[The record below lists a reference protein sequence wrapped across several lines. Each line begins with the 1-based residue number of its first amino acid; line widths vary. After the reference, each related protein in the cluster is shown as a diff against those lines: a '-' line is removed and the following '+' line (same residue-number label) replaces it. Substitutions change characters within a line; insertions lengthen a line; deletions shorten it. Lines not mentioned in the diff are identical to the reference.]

1 MRRVLFAMLLV
12 AAPRGVSDLTWD
24 FSEGWAAQESSA
36 TATMVSSESMVA
48 SPRLDADST
57 QSQPS
62 VVIITGEVQ
71 DPRSREITFRYESPS
86 ALESSEQRVT
96 LDSLN
101 RFAFELPVVRGTLVW
116 GYFEGGQPRW
126 EWVDWL
132 GSFLFEHR
140 WLGSFFFEHRFL
152 TLFVEP
158 GDSLHVAMEEGFFVR
173 SYSFSGSNADN
184 SRFTSKWIPLF
195 YSLRLDRDAY
205 KGLEVEDFKRLME
218 QWRRDQFEFLAEG
231 REQYALSLG
240 CIDYVTDYVNYE
252 WANRMVDYPTRY
264 QFANGR
270 ENRDITPEYYDFLQE
285 FPLVDEK
292 AIGIAHY
299 RWFLE
304 RTLGWEYQKG
314 FVERSPTLSERYDLS
329 GLELS
334 EATQAQL
341 DSLYEKEGRQSVL
354 SKMVDLSAFGVSASA
369 QAQLDSLYEKE
380 GRWLKLSER
389 YDLSGFGVAESAH
402 AQLDSL
408 YEKSDRSLNFYWFSE
423 EEKPRADTTG
433 GELVLHIPSGVRLDS
448 LSKEP
453 PKLSAKIDLS
463 SLELSAAAQA
473 QLDSM
478 YEHRQPLGLS
488 AKIDLS
494 GLELSE
500 AVQAQLDSIY
510 ADRGPRFGSSY
521 NLAKEK
527 LEGRVLYWFLAGEM
541 INRFKHDRSEAF
553 AEWAQRKWEEFQQIN
568 PYPEYNEAVLVAL
581 AAALKLQPGQPA
593 PDFTLDDLDG
603 QSVSLSQFKG
613 QVVLLDFWAS
623 WCGPC
628 INDLPYLRQVKE
640 KTADWPVVFLN
651 ISLDADEDDWRE
663 AIDKHKIE
671 GVHVRAGSGSEVTK
685 TYQVMGIP
693 SYYLVDLQ
701 GLIVEHEGFRGNA
714 DALVAIIEESL

>member
-12 AAPRGVSDLTWD
+12 AAPHGVSDVTWD
-24 FSEGWAAQESSA
+24 FSKAWAAQESSA
-36 TATMVSSESMVA
+36 TATMVSSEIVTSSA
-48 SPRLDADST
+48 RLDADST

-86 ALESSEQRVT
+86 ALESSEQRVV

-101 RFAFELPVVRGTLVW
+101 RFAFEVPVVRGTRVS

-126 EWVDWL
+126 EWVQEL
-132 GSFLFEHR
+132 GAFLFGRHS
-140 WLGSFFFEHRFL
+140 LA
-152 TLFVEP
+152 LFVEP
-158 GDSLHVAMEEGFFVR
+158 GDSLHVAVKEGFFVP

-205 KGLEVEDFKRLME
+205 KGLGVEDFKRLIE

-231 REQYALSLG
+231 REQYALSSG
-240 CIDYVTDYVNYE
+240 CIDYVKASVNYE
-252 WANRMVDYPTRY
+252 WANRMVDYPSRY

-270 ENRDITPEYYDFLQE
+270 ENKNITPEYYDFLQE

-304 RTLGWEYQKG
+304 RTLGWEYEKR
-314 FVERSPTLSERYDLS
+314 FAERSPTLSERYDLS

-341 DSLYEKEGRQSVL
+341 DSLYEKEGRQPVL
-354 SKMVDLSAFGVSASA
+354 SKMVDLSAVGVSASA
-369 QAQLDSLYEKE
+369 QAQLDSLYEKS
-380 GRWLKLSER
+380 GRWLKLSEQ
-389 YDLSGFGVAESAH
+389 YDLSAFGVSEGAQ

-448 LSKEP
+448 LAKEP

-463 SLELSAAAQA
+463 SLKLSEAAQA

-488 AKIDLS
+488 ARIDLS
-494 GLELSE
+494 GLGLSE

-541 INRFKHDRSEAF
+541 INRFKRGRSEAF
-553 AEWAQRKWEEFQQIN
+553 AAWAQRKWEEFQEIN

-593 PDFTLDDLDG
+593 PEFTLDDLDG
-603 QSVSLSQFKG
+603 QPVSLSQFKG

-623 WCGPC
+623 WCVPC
-628 INDLPYLRQVKE
+628 INDLPYLREVKK
-640 KTADWPVVFLN
+640 KTADWSVVFLN
-651 ISLDADEDDWRE
+651 ISLDADEVAWRE
-663 AIDKHKIE
+663 AIDKHEIK
-671 GVHVRAGSGSEVTK
+671 GVHVRADGWGAEVAK

-693 SYYLVDLQ
+693 SYYLVDSQ
-701 GLIVEHEGFRGNA
+701 GLIVENPGLRGNA
-714 DALVAIIEESL
+714 DATVAAIEKSL

>member
-12 AAPRGVSDLTWD
+12 APHGVSDLTWD
-24 FSEGWAAQESSA
+24 FSEAWAAQEGSA
-36 TATMVSSESMVA
+36 AATMVSSASMVSSA
-48 SPRLDADST
+48 RLDADST

-71 DPRSREITFRYESPS
+71 NPRSRKITFRYESPA
-86 ALESSEQRVT
+86 ALESAEQRVA
-96 LDSLN
+96 LDSLD
-101 RFAFELPVVRGTLVW
+101 RFAFELPVVRGTSVS

-126 EWVDWL
+126 EWVQWL
-132 GSFLFEHR
+132 GLFLFDR
-140 WLGSFFFEHRFL
+140 SSLS
-152 TLFVEP
+152 LFVEP
-158 GDSLHVAMEEGFFVR
+158 GDSLHVAVEEGFFGP

-184 SRFTSKWIPLF
+184 SRFTSEWIPQF
-195 YSLRLDRDAY
+195 YSLHLDRDAY
-205 KGLEVEDFKRLME
+205 KSLEVEDFKSLME
-218 QWRRDQFEFLAEG
+218 QWRRDQFEFLATG
-231 REQYALSLG
+231 REQYALSSG
-240 CIDYVTDYVNYE
+240 CIDYVTNYVNYE
-252 WANRMVDYPTRY
+252 WAIRMVGYPSRY

-270 ENRDITPEYYDFLQE
+270 ENRNIPPEYYDFLQE

-299 RWFLE
+299 RRFLE
-304 RTLGWEYQKG
+304 RTLDRDHDHDHDPK
-314 FVERSPTLSERYDLS
+314 LSKIYDLS

-334 EATQAQL
+334 EETQAQL
-341 DSLYEKEGRQSVL
+341 DSLYEKEGRQPVL

-389 YDLSGFGVAESAH
+389 YDLSAFGVAESAH

-423 EEKPRADTTG
+423 EEKPKADTTG

-448 LSKEP
+448 LAKEP
-453 PKLSAKIDLS
+453 PKLSARMDLS
-463 SLELSAAAQA
+463 SLKLSEAAQA

-478 YEHRQPLGLS
+478 YEHRQPLKLS

-494 GLELSE
+494 GLGLSE
-500 AVQAQLDSIY
+500 VALAQLDSIY
-510 ADRGPRFGSSY
+510 AGKGHWFGSRY

-527 LEGRVLYWFLAGEM
+527 LEGRVLYWFLAGEL
-541 INRFKHDRSEAF
+541 INTLKRGSSEAF
-553 AEWAQRKWEEFQQIN
+553 AWAQHKWEEFQQIN
-568 PYPEYNEAVLVAL
+568 PHPEYNEAVLVAL
-581 AAALKLQPGQPA
+581 AAALKLQPGQLA

-603 QSVSLSQFKG
+603 QPVSLSQFKG

-628 INDLPYLRQVKE
+628 INDLPYLREVKE
-640 KTADWPVVFLN
+640 KTSGWAVVFLN
-651 ISLDADEDDWRE
+651 ISLDADEAAWRE
-663 AIDKHKIE
+663 AIDEHEIK
-671 GVHVRAGSGSEVTK
+671 GVHVRADGWGAEVAK

-693 SYYLVDLQ
+693 SYYLVDSQ
-701 GLIVEHEGFRGNA
+701 GLIVEDPGLRGNTEA
-714 DALVAIIEESL
+714 TVAAIEESL

>member
-12 AAPRGVSDLTWD
+12 VAPHGVSDLTWD
-24 FSEGWAAQESSA
+24 FSEGWAAQEGSA
-36 TATMVSSESMVA
+36 TATMVSSESMVSSA
-48 SPRLDADST
+48 RLDADST

-71 DPRSREITFRYESPS
+71 DSRSRKIVFRYESPS

-101 RFAFELPVVRGTLVW
+101 RFAFELPVVRGTRVS

-126 EWVDWL
+126 EWVQWL
-132 GSFLFEHR
+132 GSFLFDR
-140 WLGSFFFEHRFL
+140 RSLA
-152 TLFVEP
+152 LFVEP
-158 GDSLHVAMEEGFFVR
+158 GDSLHVAVEEGFFGP

-231 REQYALSLG
+231 REQYALSSG
-240 CIDYVTDYVNYE
+240 FIDYVTDYVNYE
-252 WANRMVDYPTRY
+252 WAIRMVDYPTTY

-270 ENRDITPEYYDFLQE
+270 ENKNITPEYYDFLQE
-285 FPLVDEK
+285 FPLVNEK

-299 RWFLE
+299 RRFLE

-314 FVERSPTLSERYDLS
+314 FAERSPTLSERYDLS

-334 EATQAQL
+334 EETHAQL
-341 DSLYEKEGRQSVL
+341 DSLYEKEGRQPVL
-354 SKMVDLSAFGVSASA
+354 SKMVDLSAFGVSAGA

-380 GRWLKLSER
+380 GRWLKLSAQ
-389 YDLSGFGVAESAH
+389 YDLSAFGVSESAY

-433 GELVLHIPSGVRLDS
+433 GELVLHIPRGVRLDS
-448 LSKEP
+448 LAKEP

-463 SLELSAAAQA
+463 GLELSEAAQT

-500 AVQAQLDSIY
+500 AALAQLDSIY

-541 INRFKHDRSEAF
+541 INRFERGRSEAF
-553 AEWAQRKWEEFQQIN
+553 AAWAQHKWEEFQEIN

-593 PDFTLDDLDG
+593 PEFTLDGLDG
-603 QSVSLSQFKG
+603 QPVSLSQFKG

-623 WCGPC
+623 WCVPC
-628 INDLPYLRQVKE
+628 INDLPYLREVKK
-640 KTADWPVVFLN
+640 KTADWSVVFLN
-651 ISLDADEDDWRE
+651 ISLDADEAAWRE
-663 AIDKHKIE
+663 AIDKHEIK
-671 GVHVRAGSGSEVTK
+671 GVHVRADGWGAEVAK

-693 SYYLVDLQ
+693 SYYLVDSQ
-701 GLIVEHEGFRGNA
+701 GLIVEDPGLRGNT
-714 DALVAIIEESL
+714 DATVGAIEESL

>member
-1 MRRVLFAMLLV
+1 MRRVLFAMLLLV
-12 AAPRGVSDLTWD
+12 APHGVSDLTWD
-24 FSEGWAAQESSA
+24 FSEGWAAQEGSA
-36 TATMVSSESMVA
+36 TATMVSSESMV
-48 SPRLDADST
+48 SSVRLDADST

-71 DPRSREITFRYESPS
+71 DPRSREITFRYESPA
-86 ALESSEQRVT
+86 ALESAEQRVA
-96 LDSLN
+96 LDSLD
-101 RFAFELPVVRGTLVW
+101 RFAFEVPVVRGTSVS

-126 EWVDWL
+126 EWVQWL
-132 GSFLFEHR
+132 GSFLSDR
-140 WLGSFFFEHRFL
+140 RSLS
-152 TLFVEP
+152 LFVEP
-158 GDSLHVAMEEGFFVR
+158 GDSLHVAVEEGFFGP

-184 SRFTSKWIPLF
+184 SRFTSEWIPQF

-218 QWRRDQFEFLAEG
+218 QWRRDQFEFLATG
-231 REQYALSLG
+231 REQYALSSG

-252 WANRMVDYPTRY
+252 WAIRMVDYPSRY

-292 AIGIAHY
+292 AIGIGHY

-304 RTLGWEYQKG
+304 RTLDRDHDHDHDPK
-314 FVERSPTLSERYDLS
+314 LSKMYDLS
-329 GLELS
+329 DLELS
-334 EATQAQL
+334 EDAQAQL
-341 DSLYEKEGRQSVL
+341 DSLYEKEGRQPVL
-354 SKMVDLSAFGVSASA
+354 SKMVDLSAFGVSASG

-389 YDLSGFGVAESAH
+389 YDLSAFGVAESAH

-423 EEKPRADTTG
+423 EEKPKADTTG

-448 LSKEP
+448 LAKEP
-453 PKLSAKIDLS
+453 PKLSARMDLS
-463 SLELSAAAQA
+463 SLKLSEAALA

-494 GLELSE
+494 GLGLAE
-500 AVQAQLDSIY
+500 AALAQLDSIY
-510 ADRGPRFGSSY
+510 AGKGHWFGSRY

-527 LEGRVLYWFLAGEM
+527 LEGRVLYWFLAGEL
-541 INRFKHDRSEAF
+541 INTLKRGSSEAF
-553 AEWAQRKWEEFQQIN
+553 AWAQHKWEEFQQIN
-568 PYPEYNEAVLVAL
+568 PHPEYNEAVLVAL

-593 PDFTLDDLDG
+593 PDFTLDDLEG
-603 QSVSLSQFKG
+603 QPVSLSQFKG

-628 INDLPYLRQVKE
+628 INDLPYLRQVKK

-651 ISLDADEDDWRE
+651 ISLDADEAAWRE
-663 AIDKHKIE
+663 AIDEHEIK
-671 GVHVRAGSGSEVTK
+671 GVHVRADGWGAEVAK
-685 TYQVMGIP
+685 TYQVWGIP
-693 SYYLVDLQ
+693 SYYLVDSQ
-701 GLIVEHEGFRGNA
+701 GLIVEDPGLRGNT
-714 DALVAIIEESL
+714 DATVAAIEESL

>member
-1 MRRVLFAMLLV
+1 MRRVLLAMLLV
-12 AAPRGVSDLTWD
+12 VAPHGVSDLTWD
-24 FSEGWAAQESSA
+24 FSEGWAAQEGSA
-36 TATMVSSESMVA
+36 TATMVSSESMVSSA
-48 SPRLDADST
+48 RLDADST

-71 DPRSREITFRYESPS
+71 DSRSRKIVFRYESPS

-101 RFAFELPVVRGTLVW
+101 RFAFELPVVRGTRVS

-126 EWVDWL
+126 EWVQWL
-132 GSFLFEHR
+132 GSFLFDR
-140 WLGSFFFEHRFL
+140 RSLA
-152 TLFVEP
+152 LFVEP
-158 GDSLHVAMEEGFFVR
+158 GDSLHVAVEEGFFGP

-231 REQYALSLG
+231 REQYALSSG
-240 CIDYVTDYVNYE
+240 FIDYVTDYVNYE
-252 WANRMVDYPTRY
+252 WAIRMVDYPTTY

-270 ENRDITPEYYDFLQE
+270 ENKNITPEYYDFLQE
-285 FPLVDEK
+285 FPLVNEK

-299 RWFLE
+299 RRFLE

-314 FVERSPTLSERYDLS
+314 FAERSPTLSERYDLS

-334 EATQAQL
+334 EETHAQL
-341 DSLYEKEGRQSVL
+341 DSLYEKEGRQPVL
-354 SKMVDLSAFGVSASA
+354 SKMVDLSAFGVSAGA

-380 GRWLKLSER
+380 GRWLKLSAQ
-389 YDLSGFGVAESAH
+389 YDLSAFGVSESAY

-433 GELVLHIPSGVRLDS
+433 GELVLHIPRGVRLDS
-448 LSKEP
+448 LAKEP
-453 PKLSAKIDLS
+453 PKLSAKIDLLG
-463 SLELSAAAQA
+463 LELSEAAQT

-494 GLELSE
+494 GLEMSE
-500 AVQAQLDSIY
+500 AALAQLDSIY

-521 NLAKEK
+521 KLAKEK

-541 INRFKHDRSEAF
+541 INRFERGRSEAF
-553 AEWAQRKWEEFQQIN
+553 AAWAQHKWEEFQEIN
-568 PYPEYNEAVLVAL
+568 PYPEYNEAVLVTL

-593 PDFTLDDLDG
+593 PEFTLDGLDG
-603 QSVSLSQFKG
+603 QPVSLSQFKG

-623 WCGPC
+623 WCVPC
-628 INDLPYLRQVKE
+628 INDLPYLRQVKK
-640 KTADWPVVFLN
+640 KTADWSVVFLN
-651 ISLDADEDDWRE
+651 ISLDADEAAWRE
-663 AIDKHKIE
+663 AIDKHEIK
-671 GVHVRAGSGSEVTK
+671 GVHVRADGWRAEVNK
-685 TYQVMGIP
+685 IYQVRGIP
-693 SYYLVDLQ
+693 SYYLVDSQ
-701 GLIVEHEGFRGNA
+701 GLIVERLRIRDIDEI
-714 DALVAIIEESL
+714 VATMEKSL